1 MFSLLLHGYLWV
13 EDKVKFAL
21 EPIGPPSQSLF
32 QFPCCIKWPGVLLL
46 PPGWDTGPSQ
56 GTLPAF
62 HQASLKIHPYPFIHL
77 EYYYWM
83 GHWSIAR
90 LPSQHFIRLPWKF
103 THTHLYSW
111 SIITWWD
118 TSPSQGYPPSISSSV
133 PENSPVPIYTPR
145 VLLLDGTLVH
155 CKVTCPAFHQASLT
169 IHQYLSTLL
178 GDTVRVKCSS
188 QERNTMSRPDLKPR
202 PLNPESS
209 ALTIRNKG
217 RYLAE

>member
-1 MFSLLLHGYLWV
+1 MQGY
-13 EDKVKFAL
+13 
-21 EPIGPPSQSLF
+21 PPSISSG
-32 QFPCCIKWPGVLLL
+32 FPENSPIPIYTPGVLLL
-46 PPGWDTGPSQ
+46 DG
-56 GTLPAF
+56 
-62 HQASLKIHPYPFIHL
+62 
-77 EYYYWM
+77 
-83 GHWSIAR
+83 
-90 LPSQHFIRLPWKF
+90 
-103 THTHLYSW
+103 
-111 SIITWWD
+111 
-118 TSPSQGYPPSISSSV
+118 PSQGYPSSISSSV

-155 CKVTCPAFHQASLT
+155 CKVTCPAFHQDSLT

-188 QERNTMSRPDLKPR
+188 QERNIMSQPDLKPR